1 VLLLATCIALPAAAL
16 SQIVGNPTVGLG
28 FVWVGMFSAAMGLG
42 PVTAA
47 IQALTPVPYRAQA
60 AAVLYLLIYIVA
72 FMGIP
77 LAGAITDG
85 VFHDPKR
92 IGHALAVL
100 AVAFGLLAS
109 WVILRGLRPH
119 RMGLA
124 EREAALRQG

>member
-1 VLLLATCIALPAAAL
+1 MCC
-16 SQIVGNPTVGLG
+16 
-28 FVWVGMFSAAMGLG
+28 AAMALG

-85 VFHDPKR
+85 MFGDPKR
-92 IGHALAVL
+92 LNHALV
-100 AVAFGLLAS
+100 VIGVVFGLLAMA
-109 WVILRGLRPH
+109 VVLRGRNAHL
-119 RMGLA
+119 
-124 EREAALRQG
+124 AALRERGED

>member
-1 VLLLATCIALPAAAL
+1 MP
-16 SQIVGNPTVGLG
+16 NPMLG
-28 FVWVGMFSAAMGLG
+28 MAFVWIAMCCAAMALG

-85 VFHDPKR
+85 VFGDPKR
-92 IGHALAVL
+92 LNHSLVVIGLV
-100 AVAFGLLAS
+100 FGLLAM
-109 WVILRGLRPH
+109 VVVARGRGAHL
-119 RMGLA
+119 
-124 EREAALRQG
+124 AALRERDAG